1 MTATESLILANVQRN
16 GTTRIFLSAIEPHV
30 TCLIDFLNAHG
41 ARIFIGYDHTITIV
55 GVSSLQEEA
64 TGTVIADYIES
75 GTFIVMGALA
85 SREYLDIKDA
95 RIMDLHAFLT
105 KCREA

>member
-1 MTATESLILANVQRN
+1 MKRK

-30 TCLIDFLNAHG
+30 MSLIEFLNTHG
-41 ARIFIGYDHTITIV
+41 ARISIGYDHTIEII
-55 GVSSLQEEA
+55 GVSSLQENA
-64 TGTVIADYIES
+64 TGAVIADYIES

-85 SREYLDIKDA
+85 SRDYLDIKDA

-105 KCREA
+105 KCREV